1 MASTL
6 IKKRQIEN
14 LKIVNADIDTSA
26 AIDTNKLAEGAD
38 FIKRTGS
45 VTFTGD
51 QSMGG
56 NKLTNLGAPS
66 NPDDAVRLVDLQNNQ
81 AGMSFKEAARVA
93 TTANITLSGAQ
104 TIDGVSVVAG
114 NRILVKNQTAGAA
127 NGIYIA
133 ATGAWTRATDA
144 DSSDELKSGTFILI
158 QEGSVNADSGWV
170 LSTDGIITIGTTVLT
185 FAQFSGAGQI
195 TAGTGMTKNGNTLDV
210 VGTAGR
216 IVANADNIDLAT
228 SGVTAG
234 TYTKITVDAY
244 GRATAGATATPSD
257 IGAQPSN
264 ANLTNLASFSGPGF
278 YVNTATNTNVARLIA
293 GTTGR
298 IGVTNGNGVAGNPTI
313 DLLTSGVVAGTYNS
327 VVVDVYGRVIS
338 ASNIPVMSP
347 SNYIVRETPSG
358 VINGTNAVFSL
369 ANIPLA
375 GKEMIYLNGQLL
387 EPGSGND
394 YTISGATITMLS
406 VPVVGDIIRATYYY

>member
-1 MASTL
+1 MSTTL

-14 LKIVNADIDTSA
+14 LKIVNADIDSAA
-26 AIDTNKLAEGAD
+26 AIDTSKLAEGSD
-38 FIKRTGS
+38 FIKKTGT

-81 AGMSFKEAARVA
+81 AGLSFKDAARVA

-114 NRILVKNQTAGAA
+114 NRVLVKNQTAGAA
-127 NGIYIA
+127 NGIYVA
-133 ATGAWTRATDA
+133 ATGAWTRASDA
-144 DSSDELKSGTFILI
+144 DTAEELKSGTFILI
-158 QEGSVNADSGWV
+158 QEGTVNADSGWV
-170 LSTDGIITIGTTVLT
+170 LSTDGAITIGSTVLT

-195 TAGTGMTKNGNTLDV
+195 SAGTGMVKNGNTLDV

-228 SGVTAG
+228 TGVTAG
-234 TYTKITVDAY
+234 TYTKTTVDAY
-244 GRATAGATATPSD
+244 GRVTAGTTATPAD

-278 YVNTATNTNVARLIA
+278 YVNTSTNSNVARSIA
-293 GTTGR
+293 GTAGR
-298 IGVTNGNGVAGNPTI
+298 IGITNGNGVAGNPTI
-313 DLLTSGVVAGTYNS
+313 DLLTSGVAVGTYNN
-327 VVVDVYGRVIS
+327 VTVDAYGRVTS
-338 ASNIPVMSP
+338 ASNIAVMNP
-347 SNYIVRETPSG
+347 SNYIVRESPSG
-358 VINGTNAVFSL
+358 LVNGTNAVFSL
-369 ANIPLA
+369 ANVPLA

-387 EPGSGND
+387 EPGTGND
-394 YTISGATITMLS
+394 YTISGATITMLTI
-406 VPVVGDIIRATYYY
+406 PVVGDIIRATYYY